1 MIVVV
6 GSLNLDLVVRV
17 DRLPDAGETLLALGY
32 GEHAG
37 GKGANQAV
45 AAARAGGRVAMV
57 GRIGRDEVGRRLRD
71 GLAAEGIDV
80 SEVRE
85 ADAPTG
91 RALIEVDRAGRNRIV
106 VVGGAN
112 LAWGPDELPTELPT
126 ELLRRAE
133 VVLIQREIPGPVVAE
148 AVRRSGAQTRVVLNL
163 APAGEIADGLLSE
176 VDVLIVNESEAAWVT
191 ESTVEAVAA
200 DPLSAARVA
209 VGRGPRD
216 VVVTLGA
223 AGALSAG
230 RSGEARVKGHAV
242 DAVDTTAAGDAF
254 VGALAARLDEGG
266 RLADALTFG
275 CAAGAEAVL
284 RAGAQPSLPTRTAI
298 LARIEAA

>member
-32 GEHAG
+32 VEHAG

-57 GRIGRDEVGRRLRD
+57 GRIGRDEAGRRLRD

-85 ADAPTG
+85 VGAPTG
-91 RALIEVDRAGRNRIV
+91 RALIEVDRTGRNRIV

-112 LAWGPDELPTELPT
+112 LAWGLDELPT
-126 ELLRRAE
+126 ELLRRAD

-191 ESTVEAVAA
+191 ASTVEEVAT

-209 VGRGPRD
+209 VRRGPRD

-242 DAVDTTAAGDAF
+242 GAVDTTAAGDAF
-254 VGALAARLDEGG
+254 VGALAARLDGG
-266 RLADALTFG
+266 GSLADALTFG

>member
-17 DRLPDAGETLLALGY
+17 DRLPDAGETLLAEGY
-32 GEHAG
+32 AEHAG

-57 GRIGRDEVGRRLRD
+57 GRVGRDEAGRRLRD

-85 ADAPTG
+85 VDAPTG

-112 LAWGPDELPTELPT
+112 LAWGPDELPAD
-126 ELLRRAE
+126 LLNRAD
-133 VVLIQREIPGPVVAE
+133 VVLIQREVPGPVVAE
-148 AVRRSGAQTRVVLNL
+148 AVRRSGAQSRVVLNL
-163 APAGEIADGLLSE
+163 APAGEIADEVLSRL
-176 VDVLIVNESEAAWVT
+176 DVLVVNESEAAWVT
-191 ESTVEAVAA
+191 RSTVAEVTS
-200 DPLSAARVA
+200 DPLAAARLA
-209 VGRGPRD
+209 VRRGPHD

-223 AGALSAG
+223 AGAVSAG
-230 RSGEARVKGHAV
+230 RSGEARAEGHV
-242 DAVDTTAAGDAF
+242 VEAVDTTAAGDAF
-254 VGALAARLDEGG
+254 VGAFAARLDEGG
-266 RLADALTFG
+266 GMADALAFG

-284 RAGAQPSLPTRTAI
+284 REGAQPSLPARTAI
-298 LARIEAA
+298 VARIERA

>member
-6 GSLNLDLVVRV
+6 GSLNVDLVVRV
-17 DRLPDAGETLLALGY
+17 ERLPDAGETVPALGY
-32 GEHAG
+32 AEHAG

-45 AAARAGGRVAMV
+45 AAARAGGKVAMV
-57 GRIGRDEVGRRLRD
+57 GRVGRDEAGRTLRD

-80 SEVRE
+80 NEVRE
-85 ADAPTG
+85 VDAPTG

-112 LAWGPDELPTELPT
+112 LAWGPDELPSD
-126 ELLRRAE
+126 LLERAD
-133 VVLIQREIPGPVVAE
+133 VVLIQREVSASVVAE
-148 AVRRSGAQTRVVLNL
+148 AVRRSGRDARVVLNL
-163 APAGEIADGLLSE
+163 APVGRITDEVLSR
-176 VDVLIVNESEAAWVT
+176 VDVLVVNESEAAWVT
-191 ESTVEAVAA
+191 ASTVEAVAS
-200 DPLSAARVA
+200 DPLAAARAA
-209 VGRGPRD
+209 VRRGPRD

-230 RSGEARVKGHAV
+230 RGGEARAQGHV
-242 DAVDTTAAGDAF
+242 VEAVDTTAAGDAF

-266 RLADALTFG
+266 SLADALAFG

-284 RAGAQPSLPTRTAI
+284 REGAQPSLPQRAAI
-298 LARIEAA
+298 VARLDRA

>member
-17 DRLPDAGETLLALGY
+17 DRLPDAGETLAARGY
-32 GEHAG
+32 AEHAG

-57 GRIGRDEVGRRLRD
+57 GRVGRDEAGARLRD
-71 GLAAEGIDV
+71 GLAEEGIDV

-85 ADAPTG
+85 VDAPTG
-91 RALIEVDRAGRNRIV
+91 RALIEVDGAGRNRIV

-112 LAWGPDELPTELPT
+112 QAWGPDELPTD
-126 ELLRRAE
+126 LLRRAD
-133 VVLIQREIPGPVVAE
+133 VVLLQREIPAPVVAE
-148 AVRRSGAQTRVVLNL
+148 AVRRAGPRTRVVLNL
-163 APAGEIADGLLSE
+163 APAGEVADEVLSR
-176 VDVLIVNESEAAWVT
+176 VDVLVVNESEAAWVT
-191 ESTVEAVAA
+191 GTTAENVAA
-200 DPLSAARVA
+200 DPLAAARIA
-209 VGRGPRD
+209 VRRGPRD

-223 AGALSAG
+223 AGALSVG
-230 RSGEARVKGHAV
+230 RSGEARAMGHAV

-254 VGALAARLDEGG
+254 AGALAARLDEGG
-266 RLADALTFG
+266 SLADALAFG

-284 RAGAQPSLPTRTAI
+284 RDGAQPSLPAREAI
-298 LARIEAA
+298 LARIGAA

>member
-32 GEHAG
+32 AEHAG

-57 GRIGRDEVGRRLRD
+57 GRVGRDEAGRRLRD

-85 ADAPTG
+85 AEAPTG

-112 LAWGPDELPTELPT
+112 LAWGPDELPSD
-126 ELLRRAE
+126 LLRRAD
-133 VVLIQREIPGPVVAE
+133 VVLLQREVPASVVAE
-148 AVRRSGAQTRVVLNL
+148 AVRRSGPQARVVLNL
-163 APAGEIADGLLSE
+163 APAGEVADEVLRR
-176 VDVLIVNESEAAWVT
+176 VDVLVVNESEAAWLT
-191 ESTVEAVAA
+191 GSTVEEVAA
-200 DPLSAARVA
+200 DPFAAARTA
-209 VGRGPRD
+209 VRRGPHD

-230 RSGEARVKGHAV
+230 ASGETRAAGHAV
-242 DAVDTTAAGDAF
+242 AAVDTTGAGDAF
-254 VGALAARLDEGG
+254 VGALAARLHEGG
-266 RLADALTFG
+266 ALADALAFG
-275 CAAGAEAVL
+275 CASGAEAVL
-284 RAGAQPSLPTRTAI
+284 REGAQPSLPARTAI
-298 LARIEAA
+298 LERIEGA